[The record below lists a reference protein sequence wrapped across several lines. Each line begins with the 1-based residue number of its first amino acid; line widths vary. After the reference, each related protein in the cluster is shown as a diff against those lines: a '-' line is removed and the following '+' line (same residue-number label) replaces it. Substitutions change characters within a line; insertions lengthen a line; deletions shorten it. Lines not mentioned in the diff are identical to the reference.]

1 MSAPDAFRVSVVIPA
16 WNAAAYVGEAIESV
30 LSQSEPAF
38 EIIVVDDGST
48 DETARVVRSFAPRAV
63 LFEQGN
69 AGPGAAT
76 NRGLSV
82 ARGDFFGF
90 LDADDLWTRDKLRL
104 QRGAFAQDGR
114 LEAVYGHVEQ
124 FFSPE
129 LDEETRRSLRF
140 PSEPMPGLVRGAMV
154 VTRRSFERVGDF
166 RPAFGAS
173 DFIDWYARAG
183 DTALRSKLLPDVVL
197 KRRVHAS
204 NMGRQDRKTQRENY
218 LRALRAT
225 IERRRRRTVG

>member
-1 MSAPDAFRVSVVIPA
+1 MSVSEAFRVSVVIPA

-38 EIIVVDDGST
+38 EVIVVDDGST
-48 DETARVVRSFAPRAV
+48 DETAPTVRSFGSRVMLA
-63 LFEQGN
+63 EQGN

-76 NRGLSV
+76 NRGLTL

-90 LDADDLWTRDKLRL
+90 LDADDLWTRDKLCL
-104 QRGAFAQDGR
+104 QRAALAQDGR

-129 LDEETRRSLRF
+129 LNEETRRSLRL
-140 PSEPMPGLVRGAMV
+140 PSGPMPGFVRGAMLV
-154 VTRRSFERVGDF
+154 RRRSFERVGEF
-166 RPAFGAS
+166 RPGFGAS

-183 DTALRSKLLPDVVL
+183 EAGLRSKLLPDVVL
-197 KRRVHAS
+197 ERRVHAS

-225 IERRRRRTVG
+225 IDRRRTAG

>member
-16 WNAAAYVGEAIESV
+16 WNAAAYVGEAIDSV

-38 EIIVVDDGST
+38 EIIVVDDGSS
-48 DETARVVRSFAPRAV
+48 DETARAVRSFAPRAMLV
-63 LFEQGN
+63 EQGN

-90 LDADDLWTRDKLRL
+90 LDADDLWTRDKLSF
-104 QRGAFAQDGR
+104 QRAAFAQDDR

-129 LDEETRRSLRF
+129 LDAETRRSLRL
-140 PSEPMPGLVRGAMV
+140 PPGPMPGLVRGAMV
-154 VTRRSFERVGDF
+154 VRRRSFERVGDF

-183 DTALRSKLLPDVVL
+183 ETGLRSKLVAEVVL
-197 KRRVHAS
+197 KRRVHAR
-204 NMGRQDRKTQRENY
+204 NMGLQDRKGQHENY

-225 IERRRRRTVG
+225 IERRRTVG

>member
-1 MSAPDAFRVSVVIPA
+1 MERRSH
-16 WNAAAYVGEAIESV
+16 VGETVESV
-30 LSQSEPAF
+30 LAQSEPAF
-38 EIIVVDDGST
+38 EVIVVDDGST
-48 DETARVVRSFAPRAV
+48 DATAGTVRSFGRRV
-63 LFEQGN
+63 TLIEQEN

-76 NRGLSV
+76 NRGLSA

-104 QRGAFAQDGR
+104 QRAAFAQDR
-114 LEAVYGHVEQ
+114 QLDAVYGHVEQ

-129 LDEETRRSLRF
+129 LEEETRQSLRL
-140 PSEPMPGLVRGAMV
+140 PPGPMPGLVRGAMV
-154 VTRRSFERVGDF
+154 VRRRSFERVGDF

-183 DTALRSKLLPDVVL
+183 EAGLRSKLLPDVVL
-197 KRRVHAS
+197 KRRVHAR
-204 NMGRQDRKTQRENY
+204 NMGLQDRKTQRENY

-225 IERRRRRTVG
+225 IERRRTAG